1 MLIDDNNFV
10 RSCLTYPSDLI
21 KFYHSLNNDK
31 PPLWQKLKMAAHAKS
46 FRPKNQ
52 VYRNLPLIR
61 GISFDCK
68 LNLDFFDT

>member
-1 MLIDDNNFV
+1 MLIDDNYFV

-31 PPLWQKLKMAAHAKS
+31 PPLWQKLKMAAYAKI